1 MSQQQAATYTI
12 PVGGTGDVIVVGAGV
27 RSRRESSLSGV
38 PASDPLLLYFT
49 QVRAP
54 ARAAKY
60 RVRTAQLRRWVER
73 RSPAAGFI
81 DFDSLSLA
89 PNGPPNTKSDKCDG
103 RFV

>member
-1 MSQQQAATYTI
+1 MASDEHAA
-12 PVGGTGDVIVVGAGV
+12 
-27 RSRRESSLSGV
+27 
-38 PASDPLLLYFT
+38 DPLLLYFT

-60 RVRTAQLRRWVER
+60 RVRTAQLRRWVQR

-89 PNGPPNTKSDKCDG
+89 PNGPPNTKSDKCVTRLSG
-103 RFV
+103 AAQSNSTALQLKTTKQWIATCLET

>member
-1 MSQQQAATYTI
+1 MSGEHAA
-12 PVGGTGDVIVVGAGV
+12 
-27 RSRRESSLSGV
+27 
-38 PASDPLLLYFT
+38 DPLLLYFT

-60 RVRTAQLRRWVER
+60 RVRTAQLRRWVQR

-89 PNGPPNTKSDKCDG
+89 PNGPPNTKSDKCVARLSGVEQNDATAL
-103 RFV
+103 RLNDQPADCHPSIT